1 MVKEIIIPEDLTEI
15 STAKVL
21 ALLSAEMEAENDQD
35 RIDLVVSIACE
46 VSEKV
51 VAAMPLEYKVEIANE
66 IGKALNKPLPVVESI
81 HVDTKELKLITKWDS
96 ITYGEYISMDELA
109 RPTHKDDI
117 KTHEDACYFMAV
129 AYREYEGETIKRF
142 TGGENP
148 SDFINSNAAQY
159 LYAVNQFFQLKK
171 RIIEAHPTMQ
181 GQKGEGE
188 ADPLQSDWGWF
199 GVTDS
204 LANGDLLKHTEITEL
219 PVGVVMKKLEFN
231 AQVKQRENLK
241 RIKNGLRAI

>member
-1 MVKEIIIPEDLTEI
+1 MVKEITIPEDLTEI

-21 ALLSAEMEAENDQD
+21 ALLSAEMEAENDQE
-35 RIDLVVSIACE
+35 RIDLVVGISCE
-46 VSEKV
+46 LSEKV
-51 VAAMPLEYKVEIANE
+51 VSAMPLEYKVEIAKD
-66 IGKALNKPLPVVESI
+66 IGKALNKPLPEVKSI
-81 HVDTKELKLITKWDS
+81 HVDHKEFKLITNWDS

-109 RPTHKDDI
+109 RPKHQDDI

-129 AYREYEGETIKRF
+129 AYREYEGDTIKPF
-142 TGGENP
+142 TGDENP
-148 SDFINSNAAQY
+148 SNFDSTNAAEY

-171 RIIEAHPTMQ
+171 RIFEAYPTMQ

-188 ADPLQSDWGWF
+188 PDPLQSDWGWF

-204 LANGDLLKHTEITEL
+204 LASGDILKHNDITEL
-219 PVGVVMKKLEFN
+219 PVVKVMRKLEFN

-241 RIKNGLRAI
+241 RSQNGLQPL

>member
-21 ALLSAEMEAENDQD
+21 ALLNAEMEAENDQE

-46 VSEKV
+46 VSDQV
-51 VAAMPLEYKVEIANE
+51 VAAMPLEYKIEIANE
-66 IGKALNKPLPVVESI
+66 IGKALNKPLPVVQSI
-81 HVDTKELKLITKWDS
+81 HVDSKELRLITDWDS
-96 ITYGEYISMDELA
+96 ITYGEYISMDELV
-109 RPTHKDDI
+109 RPTHQEDI

-129 AYREYEGETIKRF
+129 AYRQYKDGKIKRF
-142 TGGENP
+142 TGSEDP
-148 SDFINSNAAQY
+148 SDFVNANAAQY

-171 RIIEAHPTMQ
+171 RIIDAHPTMQ

-199 GVTDS
+199 GVTDA
-204 LANGDLLKHTEITEL
+204 LANGELLKHSEITEL
-219 PVGVVMKKLEFN
+219 PVGVVMRKLEFD

-241 RIKNGLRAI
+241 RMQNGLRAI